1 MKILNLIV
9 NDPNGEK
16 VRDIKFEKK
25 GISIIYGKVNKPDDE
40 KETSNSIGKT
50 LLLKFIDYIFGA
62 NENSEIIKPKIHG
75 WYLEAVIEYEDK
87 IFNVKRILGN
97 SEFIVDGKKYELTEY
112 KARFNIDRKLYS
124 KQVFLAQ
131 KNHLISIRSEA
142 SLDDYSSLFYLL
154 DLNHLSD
161 ESTEYYEVQNKIKEL
176 STLEKR
182 VIQFFEGFELS
193 QIEEKIFLI
202 KKSINEKEK
211 ELKLLDERITNI
223 QIGKEKSELMDDYA
237 DKNYKLKLLQVDYQ
251 RLNLEYQRLMQ
262 SLTDLQKIDISS
274 QDIKKLYDRAK
285 FEVPDLI
292 IKRLEEVEEFQ
303 KNIYSDRKSLTEE
316 KLKGVSQKKE
326 IIKKDIKNLEDDIE
340 KLANIISQNEIY
352 QESMAIYKEKSMELQ
367 NLMYKQGELS
377 KIDGII
383 KERKDEED
391 KLANKYSDVKN
402 AYTNYEKI
410 IDKYKNLIYE
420 MVRSIYTDKVE
431 AYFSITL
438 KNRHKRNRPFAIEL
452 NLTGDTG
459 EGVGEVRKLLIDLLI
474 FRYSKYLKVLIQD
487 SSCFSGIDNRQVSNL
502 IKLGHEVGIE
512 TDKQYIISINDY
524 QLNKKDGK
532 LMKLV
537 NDYSKLELD
546 ENDKLLKFD
555 F

>member
-1 MKILNLIV
+1 MKILKLVISN
-9 NDPNGEK
+9 PNGEK
-16 VRDIKFEKK
+16 MRDIQFEKK
-25 GISIIYGKVNKPDDE
+25 GISVIYGKVNKPEDE

-62 NENSEIIKPKIHG
+62 NENAEMVKPKIHD
-75 WYLEAVIEYEDK
+75 WYLEAVIEYEEK
-87 IFNVKRILGN
+87 EFNVKRILGK
-97 SEFIVDGKKYELTEY
+97 SEFIVDGEKYELGEY
-112 KARFNIDRKLYS
+112 KERFKIDRKLYN

-131 KNHLISIRSEA
+131 KNHLISSRSDA
-142 SLDDYSSLFYLL
+142 SLDDYTSLFYLL
-154 DLNHLSD
+154 DLQNLSD
-161 ESTEYYEVQNKIKEL
+161 ESIEYYEIQNKIKEL
-176 STLEKR
+176 TMLEKR
-182 VIQFFEGFELS
+182 VIQFFEGIDLS

-202 KKSINEKEK
+202 KKSIKEKEK

-223 QIGKEKSELMDDYA
+223 QIRKEKSEIMDEYA

-251 RLNLEYQRLMQ
+251 KLNLEYKRLSQ
-262 SLTDLQKIDISS
+262 SLDDFKKIDISA

-292 IKRLEEVEEFQ
+292 KKRLEEVEEFQ
-303 KNIYSDRKSLTEE
+303 RNVYSDRKNLTEE
-316 KLKGVSQKKE
+316 KLNEVVNEKSV
-326 IIKKDIKNLEDDIE
+326 IKKDINNLENEIE

-391 KLANKYSDVKN
+391 KLATKYSDVKS
-402 AYTNYEKI
+402 AYTTYKEN
-410 IDKYKNLIYE
+410 IDKYKNFIYE
-420 MVRSIYTDKVE
+420 MVHSIYTDKVE
-431 AYFSITL
+431 AYFSIKL

-474 FRYSKYLKVLIQD
+474 LRYNKHLDILIQD
-487 SSCFSGIDNRQVSNL
+487 SACFSGIDNRQVSNL
-502 IKLGHEVGIE
+502 IKLGHKIGEE
-512 TDKQYIISINDY
+512 TDKQYIMSINDY
-524 QLNKKDGK
+524 QLNKKDEE
-532 LMKLV
+532 LMKLIK
-537 NDYSKLELD
+537 DYTKLELD
-546 ENDKLLKFD
+546 ENDKLLKFG